1 MEYEI
6 KRRCAY
12 LGIYY
17 RVERKYQLSF
27 DNNELSLFASCGL
40 DID

>member
-6 KRRCAY
+6 KPRCAY

-17 RVERKYQLSF
+17 QVKRKYQLSF
-27 DNNELSLFASCGL
+27 DKYEPSLFASYAL